1 MSSGRQKKNAARRVR
16 CKGAESSSS
25 AVEENPSSPE
35 YARSEI
41 GAQGASAGNES
52 VQQETSCAVKHCRS
66 AVAQKLKEEIA
77 KLTRQ
82 AQAAGSDGE
91 ESKIFAGMEKKAKS
105 FSRNE
110 FNSKNHFEISL
121 VCRPHQQAQQFACK
135 DHEIRIQK
143 LKGKETQNLGCFRGA
158 GSRVPKSGPQRDGWR
173 SFLC

>member
-41 GAQGASAGNES
+41 DAQGASAGNES
-52 VQQETSCAVKHCRS
+52 VQPETSCAVKHCRS

-82 AQAAGSDGE
+82 AQAAWTTL
-91 ESKIFAGMEKKAKS
+91 A
-105 FSRNE
+105 
-110 FNSKNHFEISL
+110 
-121 VCRPHQQAQQFACK
+121 
-135 DHEIRIQK
+135 
-143 LKGKETQNLGCFRGA
+143 
-158 GSRVPKSGPQRDGWR
+158 WW
-173 SFLC
+173 